1 MRYRSLRFVG
11 RVSDPS
17 QANGTGRRPV
27 LRKRRPP
34 PGIWTKSYATACIL
48 SCLLLACCGC
58 GAATGASGKVTYE
71 GTDVEEGFIT
81 FFPNHPKG
89 SAKAS
94 PIKAGAY
101 QVSDLTPGPHIVEV
115 TASKK
120 IQFALSSE
128 EMEAKFKAAKAKGN
142 ATGVVES
149 ADLIPANARGNRQA
163 VDIKPGR
170 QTLDF
175 HLKKP

>member
-1 MRYRSLRFVG
+1 MRGLAFSLCWL
-11 RVSDPS
+11 
-17 QANGTGRRPV
+17 T
-27 LRKRRPP
+27 L
-34 PGIWTKSYATACIL
+34 
-48 SCLLLACCGC
+48 CGC
-58 GAATGASGKVTYE
+58 GSTNSVVGKVTYE
-71 GTDVEEGFIT
+71 GADVEEGYIT
-81 FFPNHPKG
+81 FFPNQTKG
-89 SAKAS
+89 AEKAS

-101 QVSDLTPGPHIVEV
+101 EVSDLTPGPHIVEV

-149 ADLIPANARGNRQA
+149 ADLIPANAKGNRQKVEVKA
-163 VDIKPGR
+163 GS
-170 QTLDF
+170 QTMDF